1 MEYISLDE
9 HFCHNHYYFHYFM
22 IQPENIFIKNNQY
35 KLGDFGLVSKIENH
49 DDVEEGD
56 SRYMSMELLSG
67 DLDDLTKV
75 SIHDSCPFN
84 IYPLIRLMLS
94 TD

>member
-1 MEYISLDE
+1 MHSYTSLK
-9 HFCHNHYYFHYFM
+9 
-22 IQPENIFIKNNQY
+22 PENIFIKNNQY
-35 KLGDFGLVSKIENH
+35 KLGDFGLVSKIENR

-75 SIHDSCPFN
+75 ISD
-84 IYPLIRLMLS
+84 LL
-94 TD
+94 

>member
-1 MEYISLDE
+1 MHLS
-9 HFCHNHYYFHYFM
+9 FV
-22 IQPENIFIKNNQY
+22 QPENIFIKNNKY

-75 SIHDSCPFN
+75 RCVVVTP
-84 IYPLIRLMLS
+84 MLCFYTVPVS
-94 TD
+94 QILLHLENLERHILSRGNHV

>member
-1 MEYISLDE
+1 MCCVLHLTLNSCSMHTYTLSK
-9 HFCHNHYYFHYFM
+9 
-22 IQPENIFIKNNQY
+22 PENIFIKNNQY

-75 SIHDSCPFN
+75 RSYVPYLRGIEHFQL
-84 IYPLIRLMLS
+84 LIFILLLE
-94 TD
+94 

>member
-1 MEYISLDE
+1 MHAHESLK
-9 HFCHNHYYFHYFM
+9 
-22 IQPENIFIKNNQY
+22 PANIFIKNNQY
-35 KLGDFGLVSKIENH
+35 KLGDFGLVRKIENH

-75 SIHDSCPFN
+75 GSYMPKNHGIEHFQ
-84 IYPLIRLMLS
+84 LIIFISLLE
-94 TD
+94 

>member
-1 MEYISLDE
+1 LSSPIGHSK
-9 HFCHNHYYFHYFM
+9 
-22 IQPENIFIKNNQY
+22 PENIFIKDDQY

-67 DLDDLTKV
+67 ELDDLTKV
-75 SIHDSCPFN
+75 SRNLEN
-84 IYPLIRLMLS
+84 IESILKSRTNMQSSNRKPRS
-94 TD
+94 T